1 MTDTNKTNLLWK
13 YCDCYVSSISLY
25 FRFLSFNSVAVLTVI
40 RILFFGRFEH
50 SFNGY
55 PANINFQDGI
65 CFKKLYK
72 LFSLQKLNVDIC
84 SICSFTQAKSIWL
97 LLIISDLDAVKPSS
111 PASKTDCQKQDR
123 KPMSSVGLTAE
134 RPIS

>member
-1 MTDTNKTNLLWK
+1 MEVLRLL
-13 YCDCYVSSISLY
+13 CFIHFVVLPI
-25 FRFLSFNSVAVLTVI
+25 FLSFNSVAVLTVI

-84 SICSFTQAKSIWL
+84 TI
-97 LLIISDLDAVKPSS
+97 
-111 PASKTDCQKQDR
+111 
-123 KPMSSVGLTAE
+123 
-134 RPIS
+134 